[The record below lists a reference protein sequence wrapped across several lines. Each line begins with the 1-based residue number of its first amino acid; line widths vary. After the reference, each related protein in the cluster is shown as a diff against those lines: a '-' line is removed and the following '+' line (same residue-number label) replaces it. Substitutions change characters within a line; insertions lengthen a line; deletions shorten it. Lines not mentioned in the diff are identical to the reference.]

1 MPKTLL
7 GPKRFMYPRP
17 VFLVGANVNGKP
29 NFITIGGGG
38 VADGEPPMI
47 SIPIRHHQYTL
58 KGILENRTFSI
69 NTPSVDQVKEVDF
82 CGITSGRDTDKVASC
97 GFKIFFGK
105 PKSAPMIEQ
114 CPLNLECRLVHALNL
129 GSHTLVIGEVIESYL
144 NEDCVTENNP
154 DLERIRPMIFNA
166 EQNHYMS
173 FGNIIAKGRDIGKSI
188 VKK

>member
-69 NTPSVDQVKEVDF
+69 MYVV
-82 CGITSGRDTDKVASC
+82 SGDCCLSR
-97 GFKIFFGK
+97 FG
-105 PKSAPMIEQ
+105 S
-114 CPLNLECRLVHALNL
+114 
-129 GSHTLVIGEVIESYL
+129 
-144 NEDCVTENNP
+144 
-154 DLERIRPMIFNA
+154 
-166 EQNHYMS
+166 
-173 FGNIIAKGRDIGKSI
+173 
-188 VKK
+188 